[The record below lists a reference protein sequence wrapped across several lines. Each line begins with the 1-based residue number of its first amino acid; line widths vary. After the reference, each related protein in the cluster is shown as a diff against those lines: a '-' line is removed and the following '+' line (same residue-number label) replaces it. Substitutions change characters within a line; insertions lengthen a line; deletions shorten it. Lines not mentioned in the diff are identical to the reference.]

1 MHDQILSRD
10 TSAVGTAAARG
21 GATGSEPVHVLLVAH
36 DDLVS
41 ESLRRALDSESTVQ
55 IVGLVDP
62 HRDLATV
69 IERSRPD
76 VVLVT
81 AHAYDAEGLEVVA
94 HHHEDHPDVPV
105 LLLADCAAG
114 SALGAAIDAG
124 CVGFVDWDGGFA
136 ELVRAIHTVAEG
148 GLCLPRSL
156 ASDLVAQLRPTPR
169 SPFDLTDRELEILGL
184 LTRGMSTEE
193 IVEHLTI
200 SVHTVRNH
208 IRTLLAKLGAHSRL
222 EAVAIATRR
231 GLVPSP
237 GPDPTGRS
245 ARPAPGRGSGR
256 EAGRTQTAYA
266 PTSTGGR
273 GGT

>member
-10 TSAVGTAAARG
+10 TGAVVTAAVRA
-21 GATGSEPVHVLLVAH
+21 GATGIEPVHVLLVAH

-76 VVLVT
+76 VICVRG
-81 AHAYDAEGLEVVA
+81 D
-94 HHHEDHPDVPV
+94 HHDVPV

-114 SALGAAIDAG
+114 PALGAAINAG
-124 CVGFVDWDGGFA
+124 CVGFVAWEGGFA

-148 GLCLPRSL
+148 GVCMPRSL
-156 ASDLVAQLRPTPR
+156 AADLVAQLRPTPH
-169 SPFDLTDRELEILGL
+169 SPLDLTDRELEILGL

-208 IRTLLAKLGAHSRL
+208 IRTLLGKLGAHSRL

-231 GLVPSP
+231 GLVP
-237 GPDPTGRS
+237 
-245 ARPAPGRGSGR
+245 APA
-256 EAGRTQTAYA
+256 A
-266 PTSTGGR
+266 P
-273 GGT
+273 

>member
-1 MHDQILSRD
+1 MHDQIFSRG
-10 TSAVGTAAARG
+10 TGAVASAATRAE
-21 GATGSEPVHVLLVAH
+21 ATGGDRVHVLLVAH

-41 ESLRRALDSESTVQ
+41 ESLFRALDSECSVQ

-62 HRDLATV
+62 HCDLAIV

-76 VVLVT
+76 VVMVT
-81 AHAYDAEGLEVVA
+81 AHAYDAEGLGVVA
-94 HHHEDHPDVPV
+94 HHHEHHPDLPV

-114 SALGAAIDAG
+114 PALGAAINAG
-124 CVGFVDWDGGFA
+124 CAGFVAWDGGFA

-148 GLCLPRSL
+148 GVCMPRSL
-156 ASDLVAQLRPTPR
+156 AADLVAQLTPAPH
-169 SPFDLTDRELEILGL
+169 SPLDLTDRELEILGL

-208 IRTLLAKLGAHSRL
+208 IRTLLGKLGAHSRL

-231 GLVPSP
+231 GLV
-237 GPDPTGRS
+237 R
-245 ARPAPGRGSGR
+245 
-256 EAGRTQTAYA
+256 A
-266 PTSTGGR
+266 PTAT
-273 GGT
+273 